1 MRKKSHISLALYIA
15 DSMDVME
22 LKKHKTAFCIGSILP
37 DCKLSFL
44 TTRHEIGG
52 TFNMV
57 KEEIKKLTVDCD
69 VASIN
74 PRAYVIRLGQII
86 HYLADYF
93 TYPHNTVYDGSLKD
107 HCIYEEHLKI
117 SLREYIRSGEA
128 ARCREEAVKFDTIDA
143 LFDFISDMHSS
154 YIEFKKTVEEDCR
167 YIVSLCHRVAE
178 AIIHLLQIQ
187 KETVFNPVTV

>member
-1 MRKKSHISLALYIA
+1 
-15 DSMDVME
+15 MDVME